1 MSYRQLIWLAI
12 SFALAW
18 AAAPGGAGTPSGAG
32 ARAGQPA
39 PTAPCAAADIG
50 RPERASATIWIVQN
64 NADSGAGSLRQAV
77 LSAATGDTIVFS
89 SSLAGQTIL
98 LSCGE
103 IAVNASIAINGSS
116 APGVAVD
123 GIGANRIFN
132 IGPNAP
138 VTLTAF
144 TLQRGFSGG
153 DGGAITAGT
162 GSPLA
167 LTQVNVISSTAAGTN
182 GGGGIYAA
190 SAISAAGGR
199 FQNNACSAAG
209 CFGGGLFAATLVM
222 SGTRFITNTSGFGGG
237 GANASVSAAIENGHF
252 SGNTCGVAGC
262 NGGGL
267 RTASL
272 YMTGTTFIDNAVLQT
287 GGGAYVEGVSSIRG
301 GLFLR
306 NQSGL
311 RGGGVM
317 AVASLTVAGTE
328 FIANRASGDGGGIYL
343 SAGAL
348 SVTNSL
354 FARNHAGSG
363 RGAAMV
369 LGASGGGT
377 LRHSTIASPSLA
389 SGSAVIALVG
399 TFNITNTII
408 ASHSIGIS
416 RSGGIVNENFNLFF
430 ANTTDRVAGIAAGAN
445 TVYGNPAFAQ
455 LGADNYHLTGGSAA
469 RDSGTNIGVGLD
481 FDGEARPI
489 GSGFDIGF
497 DETPWR
503 PAFIPV
509 ALR

>member
-1 MSYRQLIWLAI
+1 MSYRRFVRIAI
-12 SFALAW
+12 AIALVW
-18 AAAPGGAGTPSGAG
+18 AAAPGGPGASDALT
-32 ARAGQPA
+32 ARAGLPVPA
-39 PTAPCAAADIG
+39 APCAAADLRAPQ
-50 RPERASATIWIVQN
+50 RPSATIWIVQN
-64 NADSGAGSLRQAV
+64 TADSGAGSLRQAV

-89 SSLAGQTIL
+89 SSLAGQTIGL
-98 LSCGE
+98 ACGE

-123 GIGANRIFN
+123 GAGASRIFN

-138 VTLTAF
+138 VTLTAL

-153 DGGAITAGT
+153 DGGAITAGA

-190 SAISAAGGR
+190 SVVSATGGR
-199 FQNNACSAAG
+199 FQNNVCSNTN
-209 CFGGGLFAATLVM
+209 CFGGGLNASTLVVT
-222 SGTRFITNTSGFGGG
+222 GTRFITNTSGFGGG

-262 NGGGL
+262 NGGGV

-272 YMTGTTFIDNAVLQT
+272 YMTETTFIDNAVLQT
-287 GGGAYVEGVSSIRG
+287 GGGAYVEGISSIRG

-369 LGASGGGT
+369 LGASGGAT
-377 LRHSTIASPSLA
+377 LRHSTIASPTLA

-408 ASHSIGIS
+408 ASHTFGIS
-416 RSGGIVNENFNLFF
+416 RTSGIVNENFNLLFGN
-430 ANTTDRVAGIAAGAN
+430 ATDRAAGIVAGAN
-445 TVYGNPAFAQ
+445 TVYGNPAFA
-455 LGADNYHLTGGSAA
+455 LPGADDYHLTATSAA
-469 RDSGTNIGVGLD
+469 RDSGVNIGIGVD

-489 GSGFDIGF
+489 GPGFDIGY
-497 DETPWR
+497 DESPWR